1 MWTEEFHYDTLSFT
15 WQVKP
20 TICLKLF
27 KFKRK
32 EEMRHPFDLGKDELR
47 SLDLNSVQDLTDVE
61 SESVS
66 GGQAVSQT
74 LTAVGPG
81 ESGESGG
88 GMTTMAVGEEGGS
101 NGYTMAL
108 TLSSGETGEGGG
120 SGPFVMPTIP
130 ISFPGSSPS
139 AL

>member
-1 MWTEEFHYDTLSFT
+1 
-15 WQVKP
+15 
-20 TICLKLF
+20 
-27 KFKRK
+27 
-32 EEMRHPFDLGKDELR
+32 MRHPFDLGKDELQ

-88 GMTTMAVGEEGGS
+88 GMMTTMAVGEEGG
-101 NGYTMAL
+101 GMTTKAV
-108 TLSSGETGEGGG
+108 GEEGGG
-120 SGPFVMPTIP
+120 WPGHGEPIP
-130 ISFPGSSPS
+130 WPGYPK
-139 AL
+139 L

>member
-1 MWTEEFHYDTLSFT
+1 
-15 WQVKP
+15 
-20 TICLKLF
+20 
-27 KFKRK
+27 
-32 EEMRHPFDLGKDELR
+32 MRHPFDLGKDELQ

-88 GMTTMAVGEEGGS
+88 GGMTTMAVGEEGG
-101 NGYTMAL
+101 GWP
-108 TLSSGETGEGGG
+108 GHGG
-120 SGPFVMPTIP
+120 STPWPGN
-130 ISFPGSSPS
+130 FPWSESWPCGSKPE
-139 AL
+139 